1 MIGDYLQKLLY
12 LVKIGNMIKE
22 VVLLIVVSITEKGIT
37 VDGHAEYAEP
47 GKDIVCA
54 AVSVLAQNLI
64 DSIKD
69 LTRDSIAYQI
79 IPGHI
84 DIDFKNL
91 SERGKLLVDSFFIGI
106 NSISESYGR
115 EYVQIK

>member
-1 MIGDYLQKLLY
+1 MPIF
-12 LVKIGNMIKE
+12 KE
-22 VVLLIVVSITEKGIT
+22 VVLLIVVNITENGIT
-37 VDGHAEYAEP
+37 VDGHADYAEP

-64 DSIKD
+64 ESIKA
-69 LTRDSIAYQI
+69 LTRDSIEYRMM
-79 IPGHI
+79 PGHI

-91 SERGKLLVDSFFIGI
+91 SEQGKLLVDSFFIGI

>member
-1 MIGDYLQKLLY
+1 MI
-12 LVKIGNMIKE
+12 VIN
-22 VVLLIVVSITEKGIT
+22 ITEKGIT
-37 VDGHAEYAEP
+37 VDGHADYAEP

-64 DSIKD
+64 ESIKA
-69 LTRDSIAYQI
+69 LTRDSIEYRM

-91 SERGKLLVDSFFIGI
+91 SKQGKLLVDSFFIGV

>member
-1 MIGDYLQKLLY
+1 MI
-12 LVKIGNMIKE
+12 VI
-22 VVLLIVVSITEKGIT
+22 SITEKGIT
-37 VDGHAEYAEP
+37 VDGHAEYAET

-69 LTRDSIAYQI
+69 LTRDFIEYRVV
-79 IPGHI
+79 PGHI
-84 DIDFKNL
+84 DIEFKNL
-91 SERGKLLVDSFFIGI
+91 SEQGMLLVDSFFIGV
-106 NSISESYGR
+106 NSVSESYGR

>member
-1 MIGDYLQKLLY
+1 MI
-12 LVKIGNMIKE
+12 VIN
-22 VVLLIVVSITEKGIT
+22 ITEKGIT
-37 VDGHAEYAEP
+37 VDGHADYAEP

-64 DSIKD
+64 KSIKA
-69 LTRDSIAYQI
+69 LTRDSIEYRM

-91 SERGKLLVDSFFIGI
+91 SEQGKLLVDSFFIGV

>member
-1 MIGDYLQKLLY
+1 MI
-12 LVKIGNMIKE
+12 E
-22 VVLLIVVSITEKGIT
+22 VSVTEKGIA

-54 AVSVLAQNLI
+54 AVSALAQNLI
-64 DSIKD
+64 KSIHDLTGDSIEYRM
-69 LTRDSIAYQI
+69 L
-79 IPGHI
+79 PGHI
-84 DIDFKNL
+84 DIHFKNL
-91 SERGKLLVDSFFIGI
+91 SEYGKLLVDSFFIGI